1 MSIRKA
7 VSWLFDVGDGSEVA
21 ALRAA
26 AQSDQRLRD
35 ARPRGAVEVHLYGQ
49 AEAIRVLYQ
58 RGVFE
63 ESPPKPPRPRRGR
76 GLWVARYVDSLTS
89 ALPELAAAKA

>member
-7 VSWLFDVGDGSEVA
+7 VAWLFDVGDGSEVA

-26 AQSDQRLRD
+26 QAPPRRDD
-35 ARPRGAVEVHLYGQ
+35 ARPRKAVEVRLYGQ

-58 RGVFE
+58 TASLE

-76 GLWVARYVDSLTS
+76 GVWVAQYLDSLS
-89 ALPELAAAKA
+89 GLADPAGAKA

>member
-26 AQSDQRLRD
+26 HSRQRGRASLPGE
-35 ARPRGAVEVHLYGQ
+35 AAEVPLYGQ

-58 RGVFE
+58 MGVLE
-63 ESPPKPPRPRRGR
+63 ESPPKPPRPKRRR

-89 ALPELAAAKA
+89 ALPDLAAAKA

>member
-7 VSWLFDVGDGSEVA
+7 VAWLFDVGDGSEVA
-21 ALRAA
+21 ALKAARSRQRA
-26 AQSDQRLRD
+26 QDSC
-35 ARPRGAVEVHLYGQ
+35 PREAGEVHLYGQ

-58 RGVFE
+58 TAALDE
-63 ESPPKPPRPRRGR
+63 TPPKPPRRRGR

-89 ALPELAAAKA
+89 SLPDLAAAKA

>member
-26 AQSDQRLRD
+26 AQSYQRRRD
-35 ARPRGAVEVHLYGQ
+35 ARPGEAAEVHLYGQ

-58 RGVFE
+58 MTAFE
-63 ESPPKPPRPRRGR
+63 ESSPKPPRPRRGR

-89 ALPELAAAKA
+89 ALPDLAAAKA